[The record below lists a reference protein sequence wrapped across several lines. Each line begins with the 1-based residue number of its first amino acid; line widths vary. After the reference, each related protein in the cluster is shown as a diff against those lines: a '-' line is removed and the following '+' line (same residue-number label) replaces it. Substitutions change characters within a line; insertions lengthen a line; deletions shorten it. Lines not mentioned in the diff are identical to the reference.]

1 MFNKTTLYINWLMLL
16 RAIIFPSYVI
26 SIDKWLIRLVP
37 MQAFPA
43 GSGPRDRTTYMFT
56 YLDATPNRPSLEQKL
71 EDYWDLMPPYQ
82 VSLSLSF
89 FLSLS
94 LLLTL
99 DYDLYQ
105 KNKQGGGI
113 FFM

>member
-16 RAIIFPSYVI
+16 RAIVFPSYVI
-26 SIDKWLIRLVP
+26 SINKWLIRLVL

-43 GSGPRDRTTYMFT
+43 GLGPRDRTAYMFT
-56 YLDATPNRPSLEQKL
+56 YLDARPNRPSLEQML
-71 EDYWDLMPPYQ
+71 EDYLDLMPPYQ
-82 VSLSLSF
+82 VSLSLF
-89 FLSLS
+89 FSLSLS
-94 LLLTL
+94 LLLIL

-105 KNKQGGGI
+105 KNKQEGGN